1 MNNIFEQDLKRQP
14 LIEAIQLM
22 SFKFGKVNS
31 DIKEFHDNIE
41 EKSIKRK
48 LNKAKQQA
56 KNISEISKSESS

>member
-48 LNKAKQQA
+48 LNKAK
-56 KNISEISKSESS
+56 